1 MHTPTIVVAADG
13 TEPGRAAVLWAAAE
27 AHRTNLPL
35 TVVHVLD
42 WDWSTSRY
50 DFGGNRF
57 ETARR
62 LAEGVAAAAAREAR
76 EAVPDI
82 TVDTEVVIG
91 NPAAQIIIASEHAEL
106 LVLGHRGA
114 GGFAGLRLGSVS
126 QRVAVHTHSPVV
138 VVRGR
143 TGEPTGPIAVGVD
156 DSPHADHVLETAFTA
171 ARRQGTGLVAV
182 RSYLPVYLGRL
193 PVTEVRTPDQD
204 EAERAKVIEQLAPW
218 RTKYTDVPVEILI
231 SHDSAAAVL
240 TGVSH
245 GAQLVIVGSHGHGVI
260 TGTLLGSTGLQ
271 LLHHADCPVLIVRRP
286 TRREQ
291 RRQPTA
297 ESPL

>member
-1 MHTPTIVVAADG
+1 MRTPTIVVAADG

-82 TVDTEVVIG
+82 TVDTDVLVG
-91 NPAAQIIIASEHAEL
+91 NAAAQIIIASEHAEL

-126 QRVAVHTHSPVV
+126 QRVAVHAHSPVV

-143 TGEPTGPIAVGVD
+143 TGEPTGPIVVGVD
-156 DSPHADHVLETAFTA
+156 DSPHADHVLETAFA
-171 ARRQGTGLVAV
+171 VAHQHGTGLVAI
-182 RSYLPVYLGRL
+182 RSYLPVRLGH
-193 PVTEVRTPDQD
+193 PSTADVRAPDQD
-204 EAERAKVIEQLAPW
+204 EAERAEVIEQLAPW
-218 RTKYTDVPVEILI
+218 RTKYTDVPVEVLI

-245 GAQLVIVGSHGHGVI
+245 GAQLVIVGSRGHGVI

-271 LLHHADCPVLIVRRP
+271 LLHHADCPILIVRPR
-286 TRREQ
+286 TKRDRW
-291 RRQPTA
+291 
-297 ESPL
+297 